1 MNIVMILGSSRTDGE
16 TSKVVKQIKQIS
28 NWDVIDL
35 KDYKIGSYDYEHK
48 NKEDDYLSLMR
59 RIINNYDVLVLATPV
74 YWYAMSGT
82 MKIFFDRFTDLLD
95 DEKELGR
102 KLRYKSMAAITSSQ
116 GSHLGDNFW
125 FPFFESAKY
134 LGMNYFGNAHFVT
147 KNDEKENISQFVKKI
162 NQLTQAT
169 YRTEQL

>member
-1 MNIVMILGSSRTDGE
+1 MNIVVILGSSRTDGE
-16 TSKVVKQIKQIS
+16 TGEVVRQIKLIS
-28 NWDVIDL
+28 DWDVIDL

-82 MKIFFDRFTDLLD
+82 MKTFLDRLTDLLD

-102 KLRYKSMAAITSSQ
+102 KLRNKSLAAITSSQ

-134 LGMNYFGNAHFVT
+134 LGMKYFGNTHFVT
-147 KNDEKENISQFVKKI
+147 GNDEKENITQFVKKI

-169 YRTEQL
+169 YSTKQI